1 MITCPACGKENQ
13 DSAFECKRCRAPLR
27 EDMPEEHHA
36 EPEPAQAA
44 HGAGVEPEASSESL
58 GMVCRRCEAYNEP
71 GVRLCTACGYPLF
84 ADAPAKAAVPEAQ
97 PPFDKTPPQP
107 YAPEHVEA
115 THDAT
120 PPDGN
125 TSLSA
130 ELRALAISDQE
141 AAEAGMSTSGNGAEA
156 EPPMD
161 RTPPHP
167 FSLPEPEPMRAEPPA
182 RGRAEAGAASAR
194 VAAGAAV
201 GSATSRRPPPAA
213 PPPSAVAPVAAPAE
227 KACSTCGANNPPA
240 ARFCFDCGTPFA
252 KKAAPPEPKPE
263 PPAKPPEPPPKRPE
277 PLRAPPPPQPLPPPP
292 QRRIEPIKAEPLPPL
307 RRIEP
312 IKAEPLPPLRRIE
325 PIRAEPP
332 PSIEVD
338 ASIQLDA
345 ALLSESTAESERV
358 DELLA
363 DAGEP
368 LPEELPAEEAVAAE
382 SVAESLPDEAP
393 PPFQASLIVEKGASQ
408 GTAFMLAHLENSI
421 GGSGAQIELSEDP
434 FVAPHAA
441 TLLFAEDHL
450 AVRDEGSANG
460 VFVKVRDLAPLE
472 AGDHFVAGERLFR
485 YDGHVELT
493 RNGDVDTPFLGAP
506 RPQGNAVRVC
516 EVLGAGKTGRTCHRA
531 GPVIAIGRTGCD
543 MNFPTDNLLAARHAE
558 IRLADDGTA
567 VVVDLGQG
575 PSGVYLRVRAQAQQ
589 DLQGGDVLQIGDQLL
604 RVEVG

>member
-1 MITCPACGKENQ
+1 MITCPACGKENE

-27 EDMPEEHHA
+27 EDLPEEHHA
-36 EPEPAQAA
+36 APEPAHAA
-44 HGAGVEPEASSESL
+44 HEAAMEPEASSDSL
-58 GMVCRRCEAYNEP
+58 GLVCRRCEAYNEP

-84 ADAPAKAAVPEAQ
+84 ADALAQAAPPEAE

-115 THDAT
+115 AHDAT

-161 RTPPHP
+161 RTPPQP
-167 FSLPEPEPMRAEPPA
+167 FSLPEPEPMHAEPVRAEPPA
-182 RGRAEAGAASAR
+182 RGRAQAGAGAAR

-201 GSATSRRPPPAA
+201 GSAASRRPPPAE
-213 PPPSAVAPVAAPAE
+213 PPPRAVAPVAPPAE
-227 KACSTCGANNPPA
+227 KACSACGANNPPA

-252 KKAAPPEPKPE
+252 KKVAPPE
-263 PPAKPPEPPPKRPE
+263 PPAKRPE
-277 PLRAPPPPQPLPPPP
+277 PLKAPPPPQPSP
-292 QRRIEPIKAEPLPPL
+292 QPPL

-312 IKAEPLPPLRRIE
+312 IKAEPPPPLRRIE
-325 PIRAEPP
+325 PIEAEPP

-338 ASIQLDA
+338 ASLHLDA

-358 DELLA
+358 DEPLPT

-368 LPEELPAEEAVAAE
+368 LLEELPAEEAVAAE
-382 SVAESLPDEAP
+382 SVAEPMPDEAP

-408 GTAFMLAHLENSI
+408 GTAFMLAYLENSV
-421 GGSGAQIELSEDP
+421 GGSGAHVELSEDP

-460 VFVKVRDLAPLE
+460 VFVKVRELAPLE

-493 RNGDVDTPFLGAP
+493 GNGEVDTPFLGAP

-567 VVVDLGQG
+567 VLVDLGQG
-575 PSGVYLRVRAQAQQ
+575 PSGVFVRVRAQAQQ
-589 DLQGGDVLQIGDQLL
+589 DLQAGDVLQIGDQLL